1 MKIRFPNTNEA
12 TGKNLDPAGSGVR
25 SPLEYTRSK
34 AFAPTKISEDQHA
47 ADEMRGPRR
56 TNHRFDPYARPRPL
70 NAALHSEYPTN
81 IVAAN
86 SFRVCKLFDQI
97 KAMLPAD
104 PARYDSPRLLQ
115 FQVDGQ
121 PYELRVSDSGT
132 FMIDQLNP
140 TSMMYSMMIEPTGAV
155 AGIGNFPGGQEN
167 LARFLTSISAR
178 LQYLTS

>member
-1 MKIRFPNTNEA
+1 MKIRFPNPNEA
-12 TGKNLDPAGSGVR
+12 TGRNIDPADSGVR
-25 SPLEYTRSK
+25 LPLEYTRSK
-34 AFAPTKISEDQHA
+34 ALAPKHISEDQHV
-47 ADEMRGPRR
+47 ADEMRGTRR
-56 TNHRFDPYARPRPL
+56 TNRRFDPYARPQPR
-70 NAALHSEYPTN
+70 NAAIHSEYPTN
-81 IVAAN
+81 IVVAN

-121 PYELRVSDSGT
+121 QYELKVFDSGT

-155 AGIGNFPGGQEN
+155 AGMGNFPGGQEN